1 MSTQEYIESGI
12 LELYVY
18 GKLSEPEMEEVFK
31 MAEEHTEIKEEI
43 IAIERAVLFLSSSVS
58 PRLSGKNYENIKK
71 QIFEGA
77 VAPKVVEIKPKSSWS
92 NYLGWAAALV
102 FLVGGYYYHMQKQEE
117 ATNQIVTIENEKS
130 ELQKDIVNLELTNAE
145 NQELIAII
153 RDPKNIVVP
162 LLGQDVAPKSYAKIY
177 WNQDTKKVYVDGL
190 GLPNP
195 PEGMVYQVW
204 SLKLNPLTPE
214 SIGLID
220 NFGTS
225 KKRFFEMNASY
236 DSEAFGITL
245 EPAGGSPTPTLEQL
259 FTLGKV

>member
-1 MSTQEYIESGI
+1 MSTQDYIESGI

-18 GKLSEPEMEEVFK
+18 GKLNEAEMEEVFK
-31 MAEEHTEIKEEI
+31 MAEQHAEIKEEI

-58 PRLSGKNYENIKK
+58 PRLSGKNYEDIKSL
-71 QIFEGA
+71 IFGKEE
-77 VAPKVVEIKPKSSWS
+77 PKVIELKPKTNWSS
-92 NYLGWAAALV
+92 YLGWAAALV
-102 FLVGGYYYHMQKQEE
+102 FLLGGYYYHMQKQEE
-117 ATNQIVTIENEKS
+117 ANAQLVTVENEKS
-130 ELQKDIVNLELTNAE
+130 KLQKDLVDLEFTNNE

-177 WNQDTKKVYVDGL
+177 WNQETKKVYVDGL

-195 PEGMVYQVW
+195 PDGMVYQVW

-214 SIGLID
+214 SIGLIE
-220 NFGTS
+220 NFGIS
-225 KKRFFEMNASY
+225 KKRFFEMSASF